1 MLKSS
6 RSGAFPPQESRKGRN
21 SRKQFKKQRKVISLI
36 TKVFPRE
43 PDNASVHGKNLQ
55 EKRPIFTKSV
65 PLYRFFADFD
75 G

>member
-6 RSGAFPPQESRKGRN
+6 RSGAFEPRESRKGRN
-21 SRKQFKKQRKVISLI
+21 SRKRVQKQRKVISLI
-36 TKVFPRE
+36 TKVFPRG
-43 PDNASVHGKNLQ
+43 PDKASVRGKNLQ